1 MIGDIRMR
9 RFLTVPVA
17 SSALILAALAGCQ
30 TSPAGDE
37 TAQGS
42 PAVPAATIPAAA
54 AGGAEA
60 PASVDTHE
68 AMVRWLNPAA
78 MAIWDVSNNAM
89 GDTGEL
95 DPALMDDA
103 AWQRM
108 AEAARILEQHSLDMA
123 RARQIVVGDHNDAL
137 EGFATKAE
145 IQAMI
150 DADPAGF
157 RQLSQDM
164 ASHAAE
170 LVQAAA
176 ARDASRAG
184 ALSDGL
190 SERCQACHT
199 RYWEKP
205 A

>member
-1 MIGDIRMR
+1 MR
-9 RFLTVPVA
+9 RFLTVPLA
-17 SSALILAALAGCQ
+17 SGALVLALLAGCQ
-30 TSPAGDE
+30 TSPAAE
-37 TAQGS
+37 TAQTSQASLAS
-42 PAVPAATIPAAA
+42 PPTSTRS
-54 AGGAEA
+54 EA

-68 AMVRWLNPAA
+68 AMVRWFNPAA
-78 MAIWDVSNNAM
+78 TAIWDVSNNAM

-95 DPALMDDA
+95 DAALMDDG

-108 AEAARILEQHSLDMA
+108 AEAARSLEQHSLHMA
-123 RARQIVVGDHNDAL
+123 QARELRVGDHNDAL

-157 RQLSQDM
+157 RQLAQDT
-164 ASHAAE
+164 ASHASE
-170 LVQAAA
+170 LAQAAA

-184 ALSDGL
+184 TLSDGL
-190 SERCQACHT
+190 SERCQACHS

>member
-1 MIGDIRMR
+1 MR
-9 RFLTVPVA
+9 RFLTIPLA
-17 SSALILAALAGCQ
+17 SSALILTLLAGCQ
-30 TSPAGDE
+30 TSPAGE
-37 TAQGS
+37 PAQAGQAENSGS
-42 PAVPAATIPAAA
+42 AN
-54 AGGAEA
+54 A
-60 PASVDTHE
+60 PESVATHE

-78 MAIWDVSNNAM
+78 TAIWDVSNNAK

-95 DPALMDDA
+95 DASLMDDA

-108 AEAARILEQHSLDMA
+108 ADSARVLQEHSLNMA
-123 RARQIVVGDHNDAL
+123 NADKLNVGDHNDAQ

-157 RQLSQDM
+157 RELARDT
-164 ASHAAE
+164 ATHAGE
-170 LVQAAA
+170 LAQEAA

-190 SERCQACHT
+190 SERCQACHS